1 MIAQFTMW
9 SHDIVSQSIGLAA
22 DLKIGQY
29 LKIPPQAMFLTQL
42 WGTVLGMHN
51 ECTALKQ
58 HLTVGLLVQA
68 QWLIMVGSHQVRSIG
83 ITPLLHACES

>member
-51 ECTALKQ
+51 
-58 HLTVGLLVQA
+58 
-68 QWLIMVGSHQVRSIG
+68 
-83 ITPLLHACES
+83 